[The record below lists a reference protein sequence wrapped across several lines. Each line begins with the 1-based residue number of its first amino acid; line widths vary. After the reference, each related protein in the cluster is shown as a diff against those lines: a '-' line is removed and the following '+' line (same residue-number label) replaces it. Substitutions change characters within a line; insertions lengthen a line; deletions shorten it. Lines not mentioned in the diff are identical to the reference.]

1 MTQKILFGTY
11 TKKASKGIYEAIL
24 DENKKRLS
32 TPKLFIQLDN
42 PTYLQSNSAG
52 QVFTVA
58 KDKDLGGIA
67 SFSGK
72 TAPKLINTQTAAGAP
87 PCYVG
92 LDNEHHLVFAAN
104 YHKGT
109 VTVYKVDSDGVLTTV
124 NEVKHTGHGPL
135 PEQDTAK
142 IHFTDL
148 TPDKR
153 LVVCDLGSD
162 KVYTYDIS
170 STGQL
175 SLVATFETAPG
186 FAPRHI
192 VFHPNGKFAY
202 LVGELSSHISTLSY
216 DSHTGKF
223 DLLQTLATIP
233 ETFDTA
239 HNGVAAVR
247 ISSDGKFVYVS
258 NRGHNTIAAFKVNPD
273 FTLSHSGYTSTEGE
287 FPRDF
292 ALDSTEKFLVV
303 TNQNTD
309 NATLFER
316 SSTDG
321 SLTLLQKD
329 IPVPEGVCVSFAR
342 FD

>member
-24 DENKKRLS
+24 DEDEKRIS
-32 TPKLFIQLDN
+32 TPELFIQLDN

-52 QVFTVA
+52 IIFAVA
-58 KDKDLGGIA
+58 KDNDLGGIA

-72 TAPKLINTQTAAGAP
+72 KIPKLVNTQTAAGAP
-87 PCYVG
+87 PCYIG
-92 LDNEHHLVFAAN
+92 LDTNRNLVFTAN

-109 VTVYKVDSDGVLTTV
+109 ITVYKVDTTGKLTIV
-124 NEVKHTGHGPL
+124 NEVKLTGHGPL

-142 IHFTDL
+142 VHFTDL

-170 STGQL
+170 NDGQL
-175 SLVATFETAPG
+175 TLVAGFETAPG
-186 FAPRHI
+186 FAPRHL

-216 DSHTGKF
+216 NSETGKF
-223 DLLQTLATIP
+223 ELLQTLLTIP
-233 ETFDTA
+233 DTFNPAD
-239 HNGVAAVR
+239 NGVAAIR
-247 ISSDGKFVYVS
+247 ISADGKFVYVS
-258 NRGHNTIAAFKVNPD
+258 NRGHNTIAVFEVTSA

-292 ALDSTEKFLVV
+292 ALDATENFVVV

-321 SLTLLQKD
+321 ALTLLQKE

-342 FD
+342 FN

>member
-11 TKKASKGIYEAIL
+11 TKKTSKGIYEAIL
-24 DENKKRLS
+24 HEDKKKLS
-32 TPKLFIQLDN
+32 TPELFIEIDN
-42 PTYLQSNSAG
+42 PTYLQSTSTG
-52 QVFTVA
+52 ITFTVV
-58 KDKDLGGIA
+58 KENELGGIA
-67 SFSGK
+67 SFAGK
-72 TAPKLINTQTAAGAP
+72 TSPQLVNTQTAAGAP

-92 LDNEHHLVFAAN
+92 TDIERGLVFTAN

-109 VTVYKVDSDGVLTTV
+109 ITVYKVDAAGTLTTV
-124 NEVKHTGHGPL
+124 NEVKLTGHGPL

-142 IHFTDL
+142 VHFTDL

-162 KVYTYDIS
+162 KVHTYDIS
-170 STGQL
+170 TDGQL
-175 SLVATFETAPG
+175 TLLSTFVTAPG

-202 LVGELSSHISTLSY
+202 LVGELSSHISTLAY
-216 DSHTGKF
+216 DSETGKF
-223 DLLQTLATIP
+223 GLLQTLSTVPDNFDRAT
-233 ETFDTA
+233 
-239 HNGVAAVR
+239 NGVAAVR

-258 NRGHNTIAAFKVNPD
+258 NRGHNTIAIFKVDSD
-273 FTLSHSGYTSTEGE
+273 FTLSHSGYTATEGE

-292 ALDSTEKFLVV
+292 ALDATEEFLVV

-321 SLTLLQKD
+321 TLTLLQKN

-342 FD
+342 FN